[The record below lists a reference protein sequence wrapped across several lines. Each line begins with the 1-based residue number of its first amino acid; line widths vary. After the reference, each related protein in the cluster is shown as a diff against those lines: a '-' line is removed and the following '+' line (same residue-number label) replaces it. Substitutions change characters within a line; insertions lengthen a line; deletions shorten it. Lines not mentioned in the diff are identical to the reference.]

1 MPVRALLELAICA
14 AALPVLYLFPSQ
26 CSLFTVLYLY
36 LYPYAYLLACERA
49 HSDHRL
55 GYVES
60 SPATRICCP
69 LPFYH
74 TFGNTLVVLSM
85 STSLNTVVVP
95 SEFFHAEDALRAV
108 QAEKCNALH
117 GTPTMLIDLL
127 HHPRL
132 AHYDLSSLRTSALGG
147 APVPAAVALAAAE
160 KLHLPIVMARCCS
173 ILCLSLRM
181 LSSCL
186 YV

>member
-1 MPVRALLELAICA
+1 M
-14 AALPVLYLFPSQ
+14 
-26 CSLFTVLYLY
+26 
-36 LYPYAYLLACERA
+36 
-49 HSDHRL
+49 
-55 GYVES
+55 ES

-108 QAEKCNALH
+108 QTEKCNALH
-117 GTPTMLIDLL
+117 GTPTMLIDLM

-132 AHYDLSSLRTSALGG
+132 AQYDLSSLRTSALGG
-147 APVPAAVALAAAE
+147 APVPEAVALAAAE
-160 KLHLPIVMARCCS
+160 KLHLPIVMARCRS
-173 ILCLSLRM
+173 ALSYPPVHMFR
-181 LSSCL
+181 SR
-186 YV
+186 